1 MIKND
6 KKTIMNKNL
15 IVISGAT
22 AIGKTNLA
30 IKLAKYFNTEIISA
44 DSRQFYRELRIGSAH
59 PSDDELLTIKHHFIG
74 NLSITENY
82 NVGYYEKDVTELID
96 KLFNKYDIVIMVG
109 GSGLY
114 IDSICFGLDKFP
126 EVNKLIKDELIEDYK
141 TKGISFLQSELKE
154 CDYEYYKITDINN
167 HQRLIRA
174 LSVIRVS
181 GKKFSFIR
189 NNQKTKRNFNI
200 SHFSLQMERSLLYKI
215 INNRVEIM
223 LKNGLIEEAEGLIK
237 YRNNNALQTVGYSEL
252 FEYFDGKYNKEE
264 AIMRIKQNTRRF
276 AKRQISWFKNKEKIK
291 YIDAENSF
299 SKILTIFNR

>member
-1 MIKND
+1 MIKKD
-6 KKTIMNKNL
+6 RKTIMNKNL

-44 DSRQFYRELRIGSAH
+44 DSRQFYKELKIGSAH

-82 NVGYYEKDVTELID
+82 NVGYYEKDAIKLIE

-114 IDSICFGLDKFP
+114 IDSICSGLDKFP
-126 EVNKLIKDELIEDYK
+126 EVNKLIKDKLIDDFK

-154 CDYEYYKITDINN
+154 FDYEYYRITDINN

-174 LSVIRVS
+174 LSVIRES
-181 GKKFSFIR
+181 GKKFSFFR
-189 NNQKTKRNFNI
+189 NKQKTKRNFNI
-200 SHFSLQMERSLLYKI
+200 SHFSLQMERSMLYKI

-223 LKNGLIEEAEGLIK
+223 LKIGLIEEAEGLIK

-276 AKRQISWFKNKEKIK
+276 AKRQISWFKNKEEIQ
-291 YIDAENSF
+291 YIDTENSF